1 MMMTNRLLAT
11 VLAVFVSGALTAHA
25 SQDVHVTFN
34 PPVKPSSLRTVLHQ
48 VEATATS
55 AAITAIDPAAGIR
68 AAYQRDHDTLEHLR
82 QEGSALKSP
91 THAQFNQLISAD
103 QAQLL
108 ALEKAALDQLAAGAS
123 VNATA
128 VIAQMDAIPSQA
140 RAALTQYESQA
151 AKTSGNGHKP

>member
-11 VLAVFVSGALTAHA
+11 VMAVFVSGALTAHA

-34 PPVKPSSLRTVLHQ
+34 PPVKPSSLPVVLHQ
-48 VEATATS
+48 VEATAT

-82 QEGSALKSP
+82 QEGSALSSP

-140 RAALTQYESQA
+140 QAALTQYESQA
-151 AKTSGNGHKP
+151 AKTGGTSRKP

>member
-11 VLAVFVSGALTAHA
+11 VMAVFVSGALTAHA
-25 SQDVHVTFN
+25 SQDVHLTFN
-34 PPVKPSSLRTVLHQ
+34 PPTVKPSSLPAVLHQ
-48 VEATATS
+48 VQAS
-55 AAITAIDPAAGIR
+55 AIAAIDPAAGIR

-82 QEGSALKSP
+82 QEGSALTSP

-128 VIAQMDAIPSQA
+128 VIAQMDAVPSQA

-151 AKTSGNGHKP
+151 AKTGGTSRKP